1 MALPASDAAPL
12 DPVEPL
18 DEGATQLSL
27 EQRQRLAGRYGAD
40 AAALVAAAQPGEL
53 AAIPDTATHWAELR
67 WAARMERV
75 RHLDD
80 LLLRRVRLGL
90 LLPEGGAAHLPAIRA
105 ICQPELGWDDARW
118 QEEETRYRALWQAC
132 YRVPDEA
139 LRAVRPIKE
148 RVVDAVVSPRRSR
161 WPLAV
166 ALVAAGIAV
175 ISLAAILVAR
185 QTHRQSEA

>member
-1 MALPASDAAPL
+1 
-12 DPVEPL
+12 
-18 DEGATQLSL
+18 
-27 EQRQRLAGRYGAD
+27 
-40 AAALVAAAQPGEL
+40 
-53 AAIPDTATHWAELR
+53 
-67 WAARMERV
+67 MERV

-118 QEEETRYRALWQAC
+118 QEEEARYQALWQAC
-132 YRVPDEA
+132 YRVPEEA
-139 LRAVRPIKE
+139 LRDVRPMIE
-148 RVVDAVVSPRRSR
+148 RVAEAAPVTHTSR

-166 ALVAAGIAV
+166 ALVAAGVAV
-175 ISLAAILVAR
+175 ISVAAILVAR

>member
-18 DEGATQLSL
+18 AEGAAQLSP

-40 AAALVAAAQPGEL
+40 ASALVATAHPGEL
-53 AAIPDTATHWAELR
+53 ATIPDTAILWAELR
-67 WAARMERV
+67 WATRMERV

-90 LLPEGGAAHLPAIRA
+90 LLPEGGAAHLAAIRA

-118 QEEETRYRALWQAC
+118 QEEEARYLALWQAC
-132 YRVPDEA
+132 YRVPEEA
-139 LRAVRPIKE
+139 LRAVRPRLAE
-148 RVVDAVVSPRRSR
+148 LFGNASP
-161 WPLAV
+161 
-166 ALVAAGIAV
+166 
-175 ISLAAILVAR
+175 
-185 QTHRQSEA
+185 E